1 MHARSEAKRHRLP
14 TTGRDSR
21 SVDGTDWI
29 DMVPGVGM
37 QESDGERKDLE
48 IMKASLSIR
57 HEARPYAV
65 LMQHYALHIVN

>member
-1 MHARSEAKRHRLP
+1 MLVVGPESLIDALFRLSGYELCLEA
-14 TTGRDSR
+14 G
-21 SVDGTDWI
+21 I

-57 HEARPYAV
+57 HEGQDRSICCSC
-65 LMQHYALHIVN
+65 MQIN